1 MGEMN
6 IKGKF
11 VNQITFMDFGG
22 KIEKLEETGKIAQR
36 ELLEESYINWRNR
49 GGGVEF
55 YKL

>member
-6 IKGKF
+6 IKGEF

-22 KIEKLEETGKIAQR
+22 KIDKLEETGKIAQR